1 MPKESRDA
9 APCRLVQEITKK
21 DSAESQPFRLP
32 LCQKGA
38 TDLRVLVDC
47 LQYEKMLRLCPWIHL
62 FVGQVCQSRCRF
74 VGLAGT
80 AWGRGPASAR
90 GAHREYPKSSFDA
103 RVSLNTNLQ
112 VRLTLPPP
120 RRRPKVDCPRQKR
133 SRIVV
138 EPTLWRCLDE
148 HTSSEAP

>member
-1 MPKESRDA
+1 MIRLPLARNDFPRVPGLYPGPGCTNVVIKLGGVPKESRDA

-80 AWGRGPASAR
+80 A
-90 GAHREYPKSSFDA
+90 
-103 RVSLNTNLQ
+103 
-112 VRLTLPPP
+112 
-120 RRRPKVDCPRQKR
+120 
-133 SRIVV
+133 
-138 EPTLWRCLDE
+138 
-148 HTSSEAP
+148 